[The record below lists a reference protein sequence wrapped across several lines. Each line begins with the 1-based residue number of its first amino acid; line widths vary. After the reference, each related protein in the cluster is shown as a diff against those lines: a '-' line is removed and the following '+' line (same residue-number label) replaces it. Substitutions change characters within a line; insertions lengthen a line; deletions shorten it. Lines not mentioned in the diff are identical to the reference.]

1 MPTINVTATGGISY
15 AWSGGLTP
23 NTAENSFTDPGTYT
37 LTVSNDDGCSNT
49 SFIAITQDILAP
61 IISISTNSPICAGEE
76 LLLSANNGISY
87 SWSGPNG
94 FSSSFEN
101 PSIVDATSAETGEYS
116 VTVTGANG
124 CTSSEQ
130 TSVVVNAVIAH
141 FSHMTNGLTVSFSNN
156 SIDATSY
163 TWDFSGMGSSNLEN
177 PEFTFPSD
185 GVYSVSLVATNGNC
199 SDSSSQQ
206 ITLTNVGI
214 ATNDLNIFNIYP
226 NPASKTLTVQVSAEA
241 INKTLSI
248 YDVTGR
254 LVFQKQVESL
264 QEELNISN
272 LVTGVYEI
280 QINTDPKKLHKRL
293 MVN

>member
-1 MPTINVTATGGISY
+1 
-15 AWSGGLTP
+15 
-23 NTAENSFTDPGTYT
+23 
-37 LTVSNDDGCSNT
+37 
-49 SFIAITQDILAP
+49 
-61 IISISTNSPICAGEE
+61 
-76 LLLSANNGISY
+76 
-87 SWSGPNG
+87 
-94 FSSSFEN
+94 
-101 PSIVDATSAETGEYS
+101 
-116 VTVTGANG
+116 
-124 CTSSEQ
+124 
-130 TSVVVNAVIAH
+130 
-141 FSHMTNGLTVSFSNN
+141 
-156 SIDATSY
+156 
-163 TWDFSGMGSSNLEN
+163 MGSSNLEN